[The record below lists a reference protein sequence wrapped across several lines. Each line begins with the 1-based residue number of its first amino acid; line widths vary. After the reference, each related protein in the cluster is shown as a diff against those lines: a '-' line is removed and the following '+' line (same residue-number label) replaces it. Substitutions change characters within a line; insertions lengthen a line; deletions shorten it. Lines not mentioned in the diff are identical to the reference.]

1 MIKTIKRVYSRIL
14 LKAFSPVIKRIS
26 EASTA
31 QVKPEY
37 LILMERAY
45 KAGYDYHQKMVKK
58 NPELLK
64 WVLKENYMGEE

>member
-31 QVKPEY
+31 QAKPEY
-37 LILMERAY
+37 VILMERAY